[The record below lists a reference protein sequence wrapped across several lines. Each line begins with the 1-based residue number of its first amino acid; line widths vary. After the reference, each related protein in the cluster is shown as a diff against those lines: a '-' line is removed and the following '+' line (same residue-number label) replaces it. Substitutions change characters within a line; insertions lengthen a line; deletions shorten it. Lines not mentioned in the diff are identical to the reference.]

1 MTKEELRALY
11 KQIRLRMSR
20 AEVSTKSRAINKSL
34 INELMWEEY
43 ESICVFR
50 PIASLNE
57 VDIGPLIKRLDNQS
71 KDLYLLTQFKKAEL
85 PQTKFD
91 LIIVPSLAFDKEKFR
106 LGWGGGFYDKFL
118 AQQPQALKV
127 GVCFQNGFA
136 EGGLEHEPHDISVD
150 KVITESKIY

>member
-11 KQIRLRMSR
+11 KQIRLRMSP
-20 AEVSTKSRAINKSL
+20 AEVSTKSRAINRTL
-34 INELMWEEY
+34 INELVWDEY
-43 ESICVFR
+43 GSICVFR

-57 VDIGPLIKRLDNQS
+57 VDIGPLIKRLDTQS
-71 KDLYLLTQFKKAEL
+71 KNLYLLTQFKDTKL

-91 LIIVPSLAFDKEKFR
+91 LIIVPSLAFDEEKFR

-118 AQQPQALKV
+118 ARQPQALKV

-136 EGGLEHEPHDISVD
+136 ESGLEHEPHDINMD
-150 KVITESKIY
+150 KIITETGIY